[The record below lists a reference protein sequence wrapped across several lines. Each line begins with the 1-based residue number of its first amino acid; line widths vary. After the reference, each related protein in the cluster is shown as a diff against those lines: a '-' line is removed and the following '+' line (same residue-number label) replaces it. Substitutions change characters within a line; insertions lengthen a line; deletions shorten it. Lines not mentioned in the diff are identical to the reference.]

1 MSDFNPEI
9 RSLTVRVRRV
19 VPLAP
24 YATFELFEEAEFVP
38 DPSLSTAQNLT
49 RMRDNLI
56 RHVDQAC
63 DAIANTTKEK
73 D

>member
-1 MSDFNPEI
+1 MSEFNPEI
-9 RSLTVRVRRV
+9 KTLTVRVRRV

-24 YATFELFEEAEFVP
+24 YASFELTEEAEFVP
-38 DPSLSTAQNLT
+38 DPSVSTAQNLT

-63 DAIANTTKEK
+63 DQIAATNTEET
-73 D
+73 